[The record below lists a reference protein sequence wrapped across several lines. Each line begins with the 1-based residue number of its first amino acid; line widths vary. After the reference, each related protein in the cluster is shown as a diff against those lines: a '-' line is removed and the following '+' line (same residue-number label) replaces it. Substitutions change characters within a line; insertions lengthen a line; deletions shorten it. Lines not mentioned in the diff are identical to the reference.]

1 MTYSFKHNNQIYKLS
16 FETEGKELI
25 VELEDSKKP
34 IEFQKLD
41 DHLYSLIIDGKSHTL
56 GVLKKG
62 KSIQIFFEG
71 NLYQFEAVSELEQAK
86 GGAGGAGANQIT
98 APMPSRVV
106 KLLKQEGDA
115 VEEGEGVIVVE
126 AMKMESELK
135 ASMSGVVKDIKV
147 NEGDAV
153 EGGVVLVVLAEE

>member
-41 DHLYSLIIDGKSHTL
+41 DHLYSLIIDGKSHKL

-62 KSIQIFFEG
+62 KAIQIFFEG
-71 NLYQFEAVSELEQAK
+71 NLYHFEAVSELEQAK
-86 GGAGGAGANQIT
+86 GGAGGGGANQIA

-135 ASMSGVVKDIKV
+135 ASMSGVVKEIKV